1 MYRLFFAFG
10 GLGEG
15 RELLKTQFEQT
26 FDPIYSEVPYALA
39 YQVNDDPNNIELRTI
54 AVMKQGE
61 LIEALQRGGEFE
73 IQNCHA
79 LIVFM
84 YHLWD
89 EYYRPRM
96 ADALGL
102 EQSGQLK
109 SDLFGDIRLI
119 RNGIIHN
126 QAVLAES
133 EYNNLKMLS
142 DFEEVSPGELRL
154 TQESV
159 QGDRNGSGVI
169 TATCRST
176 LPPGELIVET
186 GAQRLED
193 YWDFCLNI
201 GVHGTWRALPRRTV
215 GLPAF
220 RFSVCADMIRVVGG

>member
-1 MYRLFFAFG
+1 MVDQEQEWTWNVSESQKQVATRLLEEFRDRVYRLFFAFG

-39 YQVNDDPNNIELRTI
+39 YQINDDPNNIELRTI

-102 EQSGQLK
+102 EHSGQLK
-109 SDLFGDIRLI
+109 SDLFGDIRLV

-142 DFEEVSPGELRL
+142 DLEEVSPGKLRL
-154 TQESV
+154 TQDSV
-159 QGDRNGSGVI
+159 QEIVTGLESLQLRADPP
-169 TATCRST
+169 CHRS
-176 LPPGELIVET
+176 
-186 GAQRLED
+186 
-193 YWDFCLNI
+193 N
-201 GVHGTWRALPRRTV
+201 
-215 GLPAF
+215 
-220 RFSVCADMIRVVGG
+220 